1 MCSSDLNRWFAR
13 LIAVVAAVYPFVVY
27 FSLGTLSFA
36 VLGLVLLALALGR
49 LALLGRAPGEPLL
62 VGAGVIA
69 MVAAGAYT
77 LISRSSEGLRFYP
90 VLMSASMLCLFAWS
104 LRQPQTIIERLA
116 RVLYRDFPPE
126 AVAYTRR
133 VTAIWCA
140 FFVVNGAIALWTAVA
155 ATWATW
161 TLYNGLISYM
171 LMGLLFAGE
180 YAVRQR
186 YLGTAS

>member
-1 MCSSDLNRWFAR
+1 MNRWLAR
-13 LIAVVAAVYPFVVY
+13 LIVLVGAAYPFVVY
-27 FSLGTLSFA
+27 FSLDTLPVAF
-36 VLGLVLLALALGR
+36 LGLLLLLLALGR
-49 LALLGRAPGEPLL
+49 LVLLGRAPGEPLL

-90 VLMSASMLCLFAWS
+90 VLMSAAMLCLFAWS

-116 RVLYRDFPPE
+116 RVIYSDFPPE
-126 AVAYTRR
+126 AVLYTRR
-133 VTAIWCA
+133 VTEVWCA
-140 FFVVNGAIALWTAVA
+140 FFTVNGVIALWTAVD

-161 TLYNGLISYM
+161 TLYNGFISYM

-186 YLGTAS
+186 CLGAIS